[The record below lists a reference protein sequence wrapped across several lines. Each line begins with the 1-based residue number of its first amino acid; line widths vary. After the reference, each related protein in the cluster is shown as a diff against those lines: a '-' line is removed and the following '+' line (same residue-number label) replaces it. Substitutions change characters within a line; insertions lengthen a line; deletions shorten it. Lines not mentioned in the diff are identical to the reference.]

1 MTKISVPKNQSKQV
15 VITKSGDYLV
25 ELQGPGAHADILGG
39 FHISGNDKLNI
50 DVRIIHTAK
59 STSAN
64 TFIRAVVEDSSSANI
79 SGKIIVKK
87 GAQQTNS
94 FLRENVL
101 LVGQNAK
108 ATAVPDL
115 EIEADEVKCSHAATV
130 GKIDEEQLFYLMS
143 RGINKAKAQQLIID
157 GFLEPVNQLI
167 NN

>member
-1 MTKISVPKNQSKQV
+1 MEKYNIYKQQTKQIVLK
-15 VITKSGDYLV
+15 KSGEYIVNL
-25 ELQGPGAHADILGG
+25 LGTGAHANILGG
-39 FHISGNDKLNI
+39 FHISGNDKLDI